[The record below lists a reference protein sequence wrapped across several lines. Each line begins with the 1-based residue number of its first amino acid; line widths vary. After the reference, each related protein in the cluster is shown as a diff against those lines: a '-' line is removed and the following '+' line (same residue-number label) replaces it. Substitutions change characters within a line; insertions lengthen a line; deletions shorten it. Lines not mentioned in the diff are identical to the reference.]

1 MPCCG
6 ARRRHSTSRMND
18 VQTLKDKW
26 RKFRARYWLAL
37 GFDLVALVLVIWGI
51 HLWQIR
57 DLPLGEPSPPTV
69 LPLLANSEMQTAVH
83 TGTAGVVYFFA
94 PWCAVCKHSIGN
106 LDQQV
111 QDGSI
116 AWATAVALDFT
127 NEAEVTEF
135 VNDTEI
141 TLPVLLGSSA
151 TAEDWNIRA
160 FPTYFM
166 IDASGNI
173 HSRAV
178 GYSTSL
184 GIRWRNW
191 WAQVRSG
198 S

>member
-1 MPCCG
+1 
-6 ARRRHSTSRMND
+6 MND
-18 VQTLKDKW
+18 MQAVKARWK
-26 RKFRARYWLAL
+26 KFRAHYWLSL
-37 GFDLVALVLVIWGI
+37 GFDLVALMLVIWGI
-51 HLWQIR
+51 HAWQIR
-57 DLPLGEPSPPTV
+57 DLPLGEASPPTV
-69 LPLLANSEMQTAVH
+69 LPLLADTEMQTAIQS
-83 TGTAGVVYFFA
+83 GSAGVVYFFA
-94 PWCAVCKHSIGN
+94 PWCAICKHSIGN
-106 LDQQV
+106 LDQQL

-116 AWATAVALDFT
+116 AWATAVALDFAS
-127 NEAEVTEF
+127 EAEVSEF
-135 VNDTEI
+135 VNETEI
-141 TLPVLLGSSA
+141 TLPVLLGNSV
-151 TAEDWNIRA
+151 TAEDWNIQA